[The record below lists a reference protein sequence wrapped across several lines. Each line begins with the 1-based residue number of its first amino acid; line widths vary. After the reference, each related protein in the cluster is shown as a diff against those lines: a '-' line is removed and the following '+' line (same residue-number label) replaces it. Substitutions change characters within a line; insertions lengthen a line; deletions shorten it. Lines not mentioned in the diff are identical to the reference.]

1 MFEWWDKTVTV
12 YHKMQIKDE
21 NGRTV
26 TKWRRVTAQNC
37 FYGNKT
43 AQVLSGTEIVNKNQR
58 FIRLKLKL
66 PLVELKADDIAIIG
80 EITEDVP
87 DNTDARKLLDKY
99 EGFVISTVKNYA
111 SSHFPLP
118 HIFIG
123 E

>member
-1 MFEWWDKTVTV
+1 
-12 YHKMQIKDE
+12 MQVKDE

-26 TKWRRVTAQNC
+26 TKWRRVTMQNC

-43 AQVLSGTEIVNKNQR
+43 IQVLSGTEIVNKNQR
-58 FIRLKLKL
+58 FIRMKL
-66 PLVELKADDIAIIG
+66 PLAELKADDIAIIG

-99 EGFVISTVKNYA
+99 EGFVISTVKNCA
-111 SSHFPLP
+111 SSHFPLS